1 MRKKSA
7 RKKSVFGRWW
17 FWLLIL
23 VVFAGSTLAGSSEKA
38 EKVSS
43 DSVSKTGSTP
53 KEPAAESV
61 YFAVGDTVQ
70 LDSLRYTI
78 DRVKIVPPAA
88 FDDTESHIIRVEYTV
103 ENTGSTQRGAGLGD
117 LKIYNDQNMI
127 LEDYLFG
134 SDNSFAAIDA
144 GRKASLSQSFVSPET
159 GEFEIVISP
168 DYWSKAAAVFKVHLA

>member
-7 RKKSVFGRWW
+7 RKKSVLSRWW

-23 VVFAGSTLAGSSEKA
+23 VVVAGNGLAGSSEKA

-43 DSVSKTGSTP
+43 DSVSKTGSRP
-53 KEPAAESV
+53 EEPAEESI

-78 DRVKIVPPAA
+78 NSVQIVAPAA
-88 FDDTESHIIRVEYTV
+88 FDDAEGHIIRVAYTV
-103 ENTGSTQRGAGLGD
+103 ENTGSMQRGAGLGD
-117 LKIYNDQNMI
+117 IKIYNDENMI

-134 SDNSFAAIDA
+134 GDNSFATLDA

-159 GEFEIVISP
+159 GDFEIVISP
-168 DYWSKAAAVFKVHLA
+168 DHWSKAAAVFKVHLA